1 MAQDITPINPDAPQT
16 NGINRGTA
24 PSSSG
29 PYSGSLAPPARGG
42 DARARL
48 TQLQAQEQQLN
59 NDIAFAAQNGDQIG
73 AAQLLAQK
81 AAISDAIR
89 QAQKEIESQ
98 AAEQA
103 ASGAQMGPDQ
113 WANFYAQNAF
123 GQGNIQTPGFNTTN
137 QDQARAE
144 QARVIQALQAQAA
157 GSMNTLGQQQL
168 AQGFQQAGQQQRSL
182 GSSIRGAGGGAGL
195 RAGATGAAD
204 VQRGLAGEQQMLK
217 LQEQQAAQ
225 AMLAQLMAQQ
235 HAQDVGLAGSMA
247 QGALSGQELNQQ
259 MEQFYGSGLTGNML
273 SNYQRESDLA
283 RARLGFDL
291 GARDLADR
299 QRNQMLQMGGAAI
312 GTGIQAFGKGGSTS
326 SRPQYRQVD
335 GQDSIVPIDDK

>member
-24 PSSSG
+24 PASSG
-29 PYSGSLAPPARGG
+29 PYSGSLGAPARGG

-48 TQLQAQEQQLN
+48 AQLQAQEQQLN

-81 AAISDAIR
+81 VAISDAIK
-89 QAQKEIESQ
+89 QAQKEIETQ

-103 ASGAQMGPDQ
+103 AGGAQMGPDQ

-123 GQGNIQTPGFNTTN
+123 GQGNMRMPGLDVTN
-137 QDQARAE
+137 QNQARNE
-144 QARVIQALQAQAA
+144 QAKVIQALQAQAA
-157 GSMNTLGQQQL
+157 GNMDTLGQQQL
-168 AQGFQQAGQQQRSL
+168 TQGFQRAGQQQQSL

-247 QGALSGQELNQQ
+247 QGALSGQELNRQ